1 MSYGFR
7 LFTVE
12 VARGPAG
19 RKPLLMESV
28 GDAGSQHYADHI
40 EECMEILA
48 GWSTLTGAPALK
60 PAARL
65 RIQDHRRSSGER
77 GDPRIRF
84 LSHSWLEERH
94 LLFHVEYG
102 RLGRYPKAL
111 AMKAVDDAHI
121 DGLATGHAYRCLI
134 LLPEAGTRGLLA
146 VEDVSSTTPARIVPN
161 WLSRASDWRARK
173 SKPAVKAKSVRLIA
187 QQIKDLPRLREL
199 IKTADDASL
208 RLTKKTVSASSKRKT
223 TKVKLDY
230 KIDTKADR
238 DDVINWAEN
247 FAGLG
252 NHNLHGDG
260 VAAMTDIVDGS
271 LTSVGFTDAVVV
283 LKGPAGT
290 KKVSA
295 NRLDELFVYPVAED
309 RPSDDE
315 FVNEVMSVVGGMQA
329 WLQINLE
336 SQEEEGDGD

>member
-1 MSYGFR
+1 LDRVGLELLSE
-7 LFTVE
+7 L
-12 VARGPAG
+12 PA
-19 RKPLLMESV
+19 
-28 GDAGSQHYADHI
+28 
-40 EECMEILA
+40 
-48 GWSTLTGAPALK
+48 
-60 PAARL
+60 
-65 RIQDHRRSSGER
+65 
-77 GDPRIRF
+77 IR
-84 LSHSWLEERH
+84 RH
-94 LLFHVEYG
+94 LCLSFLPG
-102 RLGRYPKAL
+102 NDRLQEVSHPK
-111 AMKAVDDAHI
+111 
-121 DGLATGHAYRCLI
+121 
-134 LLPEAGTRGLLA
+134 
-146 VEDVSSTTPARIVPN
+146 
-161 WLSRASDWRARK
+161 
-173 SKPAVKAKSVRLIA
+173 
-187 QQIKDLPRLREL
+187 L

-295 NRLDELFVYPVAED
+295 NRLDELFVYPVGED